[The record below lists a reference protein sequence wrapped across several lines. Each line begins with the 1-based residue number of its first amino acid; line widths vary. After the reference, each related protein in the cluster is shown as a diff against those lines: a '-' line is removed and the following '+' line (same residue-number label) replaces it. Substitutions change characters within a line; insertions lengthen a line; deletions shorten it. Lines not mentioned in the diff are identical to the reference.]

1 MDIKNIE
8 KLVKIFD
15 ASSLTE
21 LSIEED
27 GTNIYLSRH
36 KEIVTAAPQQI
47 AMPATQMPA
56 EHATP
61 VQNAPDFNAAPDT
74 PKAVDGHQ
82 ICSPIV
88 GTFFSAPSPDS
99 EPYVAVGDKVKV
111 GQALC
116 IVEAMKVM
124 NEIESD
130 KAGTITEILIENAQ
144 AVEYSQPLFVIK
156 PE

>member
-27 GTNIYLSRH
+27 GSNIYLSRN
-36 KEIVTAAPQQI
+36 KEVLAAPQPVAYSAPQ
-47 AMPATQMPA
+47 QMSAVQSAPIESSVAA
-56 EHATP
+56 ES
-61 VQNAPDFNAAPDT
+61 VT
-74 PKAVDGHQ
+74 PKAIEGHQ
-82 ICSPIV
+82 VCSPIV
-88 GTFFSAPSPDS
+88 GTFYAAPSPDS
-99 EPYVAVGDKVKV
+99 DNYVSIGDKVKV
-111 GQALC
+111 GQTLC

-130 KAGTITEILIENAQ
+130 KAGTIVEILIENGE
-144 AVEYSQPLFVIK
+144 AVEYNQPLFVIK

>member
-27 GTNIYLSRH
+27 GTNIYLSRY
-36 KEIVTAAPQQI
+36 KEVIAAPQQ
-47 AMPATQMPA
+47 PAFSAPQTVASQPNVESSAVTETQ
-56 EHATP
+56 
-61 VQNAPDFNAAPDT
+61 APT
-74 PKAVDGHQ
+74 TTDGHQ
-82 ICSPIV
+82 VCSPIV
-88 GTFFSAPSPDS
+88 GTFYAAPSPDS
-99 EPYVAVGDKVKV
+99 DNYVAIGDKVKA
-111 GQALC
+111 GQTLC

-130 KAGTITEILIENAQ
+130 KTGTITEILIENGQ
-144 AVEYSQPLFVIK
+144 AVEYNQPLFVIK

>member
-27 GTNIYLSRH
+27 GTNIYLSRNR
-36 KEIVTAAPQQI
+36 EVVAAPQPI
-47 AMPATQMPA
+47 AYSAPQTAVAPTQAAVA
-56 EHATP
+56 EPIADANENT
-61 VQNAPDFNAAPDT
+61 APKTAG
-74 PKAVDGHQ
+74 GHTV
-82 ICSPIV
+82 CSPIV
-88 GTFFSAPSPDS
+88 GTFYAAPSPDS
-99 EPYVAVGDKVKV
+99 DDYVAIGDKVKV
-111 GQALC
+111 GQTLC

-124 NEIESD
+124 NEIEAD
-130 KAGTITEILIENAQ
+130 KAGTIAEILIENGQ
-144 AVEYSQPLFVIK
+144 AVEYNQPLFVIK

>member
-27 GTNIYLSRH
+27 GSNIYLSRN
-36 KEIVTAAPQQI
+36 KEVLAAAQPVAYSAPQQMS
-47 AMPATQMPA
+47 AVQPAPTENAVPA
-56 EHATP
+56 DSAS
-61 VQNAPDFNAAPDT
+61 
-74 PKAVDGHQ
+74 PKLAEGHQ
-82 ICSPIV
+82 VCSPIV
-88 GTFFSAPSPDS
+88 GTFYAAPSPDS
-99 EPYVAVGDKVKV
+99 DNYVSVGDKVKV
-111 GQALC
+111 GQTLC

-130 KAGTITEILIENAQ
+130 KAGTIVEILIENGE
-144 AVEYSQPLFVIK
+144 AVEYNQPLFVIK